1 MAAIDKCLA
10 SMAKLSL
17 VQASRPA
24 LTQVPRFLAP
34 AFVQSRQ
41 ASVIRIKKTKTKRAA
56 PKDFRR
62 HNLDRREFP
71 KFSLLEAMR

>member
-1 MAAIDKCLA
+1 M
-10 SMAKLSL
+10 
-17 VQASRPA
+17 
-24 LTQVPRFLAP
+24 AP

-41 ASVIRIKKTKTKRAA
+41 ASVIRIKKTKKKRTI

-62 HNLDRREFP
+62 HNLERREFP